1 MHAYPG
7 EDAAHSPAQLRK
19 PARLAFPPHTQSA
32 TKFNSMSSN
41 TALLVVDAQVNMFG
55 ESFPIYQGDRLLEH
69 LKQLIQRARNHGVLV
84 VYLQNN
90 GEKGEPDEPGTS
102 GWEIHPS
109 LRPKD
114 GDLVVQ
120 KFEPSAFANTDLHME
135 LQCRGIE
142 RLFVIGMQ
150 TEVCIRANSLSA
162 SDLKYDVILVR
173 DVHSTFATE
182 RATAAQIIEEV
193 NAELSGIIKV
203 KAASEI
209 TFE

>member
-1 MHAYPG
+1 
-7 EDAAHSPAQLRK
+7 
-19 PARLAFPPHTQSA
+19 
-32 TKFNSMSSN
+32 MSLN
-41 TALLVVDAQVNMFG
+41 TALLVVDVQVNMFG
-55 ESFPIYQGDRLLEH
+55 ESFPIFKGERLLKK
-69 LKQLIQRARNHGVLV
+69 LQKLIQKARNSCILV

-109 LRPKD
+109 LRPED

-120 KFEPSAFANTDLHME
+120 KFEPSGFGNTDLHAQ

-142 RLFVIGMQ
+142 RLLVIGMQ
-150 TEVCIRANSLSA
+150 TEGCIRANSLSS
-162 SDLKYDVILVR
+162 SDLKYEVILVR

-203 KAASEI
+203 RAASEI

>member
-1 MHAYPG
+1 
-7 EDAAHSPAQLRK
+7 
-19 PARLAFPPHTQSA
+19 
-32 TKFNSMSSN
+32 MSSN
-41 TALLVVDAQVNMFG
+41 TALLVVDAQVNMFD
-55 ESFPIYQGDRLLEH
+55 EAFQIYKGDRLL
-69 LKQLIQRARNHGVLV
+69 KQLQKLIQRARNSGILV

-90 GEKGEPDEPGTS
+90 GEKGEPDEPGTF

-120 KFEPSAFANTDLHME
+120 KFEPSGFASTDLHME

-142 RLFVIGMQ
+142 RLFVMGMQ

-173 DVHSTFATE
+173 DVHSTFGTDGAP
-182 RATAAQIIEEV
+182 AAQIIEEV
-193 NAELSGIIKV
+193 NAELSGIVKV
-203 KAASEI
+203 KAATEI
-209 TFE
+209 NFD

>member
-1 MHAYPG
+1 
-7 EDAAHSPAQLRK
+7 
-19 PARLAFPPHTQSA
+19 
-32 TKFNSMSSN
+32 
-41 TALLVVDAQVNMFG
+41 MFD
-55 ESFPIYQGDRLLEH
+55 ESFPIYQGEQLLIQ
-69 LKQLIQRARNHGVLV
+69 LQKLIQRARNSGILV

-120 KFEPSAFANTDLHME
+120 KFEPNGFANTDLHME
-135 LQCRGIE
+135 LKCRGIE

-162 SDLKYDVILVR
+162 SDLKYDVILVG
-173 DVHSTFATE
+173 DVHSTFGTE
-182 RATAAQIIEEV
+182 GATAAQIIEEV
-193 NAELSGIIKV
+193 NAELSDIIQV

-209 TFE
+209 DFE

>member
-1 MHAYPG
+1 MC
-7 EDAAHSPAQLRK
+7 L
-19 PARLAFPPHTQSA
+19 
-32 TKFNSMSSN
+32 N
-41 TALLVVDAQVNMFG
+41 TALLVVDAQVNMFD
-55 ESFPIYQGDRLLEH
+55 ESFPIFKGERLLKR
-69 LKQLIQRARNHGVLV
+69 LQKLIQRARDYGILV

-102 GWEIHPS
+102 GWEIHPA

-135 LQCRGIE
+135 LQCRGVE
-142 RLFVIGMQ
+142 RIFVVGMQ

-182 RATAAQIIEEV
+182 RATAAQIIEEI

>member
-1 MHAYPG
+1 
-7 EDAAHSPAQLRK
+7 
-19 PARLAFPPHTQSA
+19 
-32 TKFNSMSSN
+32 MSLN
-41 TALLVVDAQVNMFG
+41 TALLVVDAQVNMFD
-55 ESFPIYQGDRLLEH
+55 ESFPIFKGERLLKR
-69 LKQLIQRARNHGVLV
+69 LQKLIQRARAYGILV

-102 GWEIHPS
+102 GWEIHPA

-120 KFEPSAFANTDLHME
+120 KFEASAFANTDLHME
-135 LQCRGIE
+135 LQCRGVE
-142 RLFVIGMQ
+142 RLFVVGMQ

-173 DVHSTFATE
+173 DVHSTFGTE

-203 KAASEI
+203 RAASEI

>member
-1 MHAYPG
+1 M
-7 EDAAHSPAQLRK
+7 QLQK
-19 PARLAFPPHTQSA
+19 
-32 TKFNSMSSN
+32 
-41 TALLVVDAQVNMFG
+41 
-55 ESFPIYQGDRLLEH
+55 
-69 LKQLIQRARNHGVLV
+69 LIQRARDSGILV

-90 GEKGEPDEPGTS
+90 GEKGEPDETGTS

-120 KFEPSAFANTDLHME
+120 KSEPSAFANTDLHTE
-135 LQCRGIE
+135 LQCREIG

-150 TEVCIRANSLSA
+150 TEVCIKANSLSA
-162 SDLKYDVILVR
+162 SDLKYDVVLVR
-173 DVHSTFATE
+173 DAHSTFGTE

-193 NAELSGIIKV
+193 NAELSGIIQV

-209 TFE
+209 DFE